1 MITNLLAILTSAAE
15 EGTLGEL
22 TARPH
27 ARRRVPGEPR
37 HDRRRRPRHRRQRPA
52 RIRNHQSPTIR
63 PRPPNMYEMGPI
75 SIYLAVAK
83 AKVGTRRRGA
93 AGSGAAVRTREAAA
107 VEDEAARARTAARRE
122 REAAPRHA
130 IA

>member
-15 EGTLGEL
+15 KGTLGEL

-93 AGSGAAVRTREAAA
+93 VGSGAAARTREAA
-107 VEDEAARARTAARRE
+107 VEEAAQPRTAARRE

>member
-1 MITNLLAILTSAAE
+1 MCPVSLATTAA
-15 EGTLGEL
+15 G
-22 TARPH
+22 
-27 ARRRVPGEPR
+27 
-37 HDRRRRPRHRRQRPA
+37 DPA
-52 RIRNHQSPTIR
+52 IAANGLHGSETTIR
-63 PRPPNMYEMGPI
+63 PRLPHHPPKKKGYELGSI